1 MLTTRA
7 PRLVGQR
14 AADGVDGLEVAQHP
28 AAAVQVG
35 DRPARV
41 LGRVD
46 ADADAARGGVLD
58 VRDRRPLPR
67 QVLGLGQMRRAR
79 LLHRHLVR
87 GRAVV
92 GRPRVE
98 DLLELGVQAH
108 RLMMRIRISSATT
121 PRGERHER
129 A

>member
-1 MLTTRA
+1 MLGREPVVDADDARA
-7 PRLVGQR
+7 GLVGQR

-46 ADADAARGGVLD
+46 PDGDAARGVSLD

-67 QVLGLGQMRRAR
+67 QPPVSVRCARRA
-79 LLHRHLVR
+79 
-87 GRAVV
+87 
-92 GRPRVE
+92 
-98 DLLELGVQAH
+98 
-108 RLMMRIRISSATT
+108 
-121 PRGERHER
+121 
-129 A
+129 